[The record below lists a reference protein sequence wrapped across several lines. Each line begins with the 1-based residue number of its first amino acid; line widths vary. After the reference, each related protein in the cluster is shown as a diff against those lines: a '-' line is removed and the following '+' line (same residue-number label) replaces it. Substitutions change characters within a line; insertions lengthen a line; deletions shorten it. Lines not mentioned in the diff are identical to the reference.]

1 VPANIITSG
10 DYSLGLNSGNAF
22 VVTGLISSTGN
33 IAGAYILGNGSLLSG
48 VANASSSYQI
58 TNGTSNIVISAAA
71 ANITMAVANAAGN
84 VITVTNTGMFVTGDL
99 TVSGNATL
107 SGNISGDHIDNGTT
121 AIDISAPNGNANITV
136 GGVSNIA
143 VFATTG
149 VYVTGLISATSNVIA
164 NNVMATNIVNVA
176 SHTGSVVSVTAN
188 VTGGNLVTGGLITA
202 TSNIQGGNILTAGL
216 VSSTSNIQGGNLLTG
231 GLISSTGTVTGSSLL
246 GSVVS
251 VTANITG
258 GNVLTGGLISATGN
272 ITGGNINTA
281 TVRNSS
287 AALTLS
293 TGSGNINLNPTGNVV
308 LNSTY
313 INGLSQPVQDND
325 AASKIYVDNAVST
338 ALTYH
343 SPVAAATT
351 TTLATATSGTITYT
365 QPNGAGNGV
374 GATLTTTG
382 TFLLIDTANIQTVGT
397 RVLVKDEGNAVFNGV
412 YTYANTTAIVRAT
425 DADQY
430 GSDST
435 EALSLNDYFFVTG
448 GTTNAGAA
456 FVVSAPTGT
465 ITFGTSNI
473 VFSQFS
479 SSQTYSAN
487 TSAGISISG
496 TVINAKTD
504 NSTTAFDG
512 GGNIIVKTSAQL
524 VTPDIGVA
532 TGTSLSATGNV
543 QGGNLFTAGSIS
555 STGTITSAAN
565 IVSSQFF
572 IGNGSQLSGLF
583 VAGSTGGAIVSGT
596 SNVRVAL
603 DANTTVGVAGTT
615 VGTFAST
622 GLYIPGL
629 ISAAGNVTG
638 DYFIGNGSQ
647 LTGLSASKI
656 YNGTSEAN
664 IGASSGNANITIGG
678 TSNVV
683 VVSTAG
689 MYVTGLSSTTGN
701 VISGNVTTAGL
712 ITATG
717 NITGGN
723 LLTAGLASVTGNILG
738 GNILTGALVSASTV
752 VAAGNVT
759 GGNILTG
766 GLISATSSIT
776 AAANITGGNILT
788 AGLVSA
794 TANITGGNL
803 LTAGLVSAT
812 GNVTGSYI
820 LGNGAC
826 LSGVIT
832 SVANINN
839 GTSNVT
845 VVSSGGNISVSVG
858 GTSNVA
864 VWATTGEYVTGLI
877 SASGNVTGGNLLT
890 GGLISASGNGLVAG
904 SMAIGTTPQTAVKLN
919 VAGLIT
925 GSLNGYGTLI
935 QPTVQPDVTTGV
947 YLSRTQMATAANGGT
962 PYTIS
967 NAYGYFAHQGT
978 FNADST
984 VTTQAG
990 FAVSASFIG
999 ATNNRGFVG
1008 DIANGTGRYNLYMS
1022 GTADNYLAGT
1032 LGIGTTTLGGGY
1044 ALRVTKTFSADNGSG
1059 VFSTAIGSSSTPTG
1073 LFSMRSSVST
1083 ATNSGTP
1090 YTIGA
1095 VYSYYAVQGTFDA
1108 DSTVTTQHGYYVG
1121 SSLTGATNNYA
1132 FTGSLASGTGRYNLY
1147 MSGTANNYL
1156 AGNVGIANT
1165 APTTALGVT
1174 GAGYFSGNITGG
1186 NLLTGGL
1193 ISATGNVN
1201 VGNLLNAGLSSVTGN
1216 ITGGNILTGGLISAT
1231 STITSAANI
1240 TGGNILTGGL
1250 ISATSTITSAANIT
1264 GGNLVTGG
1272 LISATSTI
1280 TSAANITGGNILTG
1294 GLISATGTVTGSSL
1308 LGSVVSV
1315 SGNVTG
1321 GNLLTGGLIS
1331 ATSTITSAAN
1341 ITGGNLLTAGLISA
1355 TSSITGGTGLFGTT
1369 TNAVYD
1375 SVGVA
1380 RAGVFAASNTSTT
1393 INSSTAA
1400 LAIVNNDT
1408 TTDNW
1413 AQLNFAAVTGAST
1426 NQYSSGIIAV
1436 QFGARTN
1443 AQYPTGT
1450 MTFSTSSSLNAAPSE
1465 KMRIT
1470 SAGTLNV
1477 NVANIATAIDNAAAN
1492 GVGNIGSSTSYFNT
1506 VFAKAT
1512 SAQYADLAEAYAA
1525 DAEYEPGTV
1534 VVFGGTHEITI
1545 STTNADTAVAGVI
1558 STNPSYLMNS
1568 GLEAE
1573 HRAIVAL
1580 TGRVPTRVLGPV
1592 TKGAMMVT
1600 AGNGYAQACA
1610 TPTIGTV
1617 IGKSLENFNGDS
1629 GVIEIVVGRV

>member
-1 VPANIITSG
+1 MPANIITSG

-33 IAGAYILGNGSLLSG
+33 VAGAYILGNGALLSG
-48 VANASSSYQI
+48 VANASSSYLI
-58 TNGTSNIVISAAA
+58 VNGASNVAIPTNN
-71 ANITMAVANAAGN
+71 ANITMAVANATGN

-121 AIDISAPNGNANITV
+121 AIDIAAPNGNANIKV

-231 GLISSTGTVTGSSLL
+231 GLISSAGTVTGSSLL

-272 ITGGNINTA
+272 ITGGNVNTG
-281 TVRNSS
+281 TVRNS
-287 AALTLS
+287 AGALTLS

-338 ALTYH
+338 SLTYH

-374 GATLTTTG
+374 GAKLTTTG

-397 RVLVKDEGNAVFNGV
+397 RVLIKDEGNAVFNGV

-430 GSDST
+430 GPDST
-435 EALSLNDYFFVTG
+435 EQLSLNDYFFVTG

-456 FVVSAPTGT
+456 FVVSSPTGT

-473 VFSQFS
+473 AFSQFS

-524 VTPDIGVA
+524 VTPNIGVA

-638 DYFIGNGSQ
+638 NYFIGNGSQ

-689 MYVTGLSSTTGN
+689 MYVSGLSSTTGN

-723 LLTAGLASVTGNILG
+723 LLTAGLASVTGNISG

-788 AGLVSA
+788 AGLMSS

-864 VWATTGEYVTGLI
+864 VFATTGEYVTGLI
-877 SASGNVTGGNLLT
+877 SASGNITGGNLLT
-890 GGLISASGNGLVAG
+890 DGLISSTANIQGGNLRTAGLISATGNV
-904 SMAIGTTPQTAVKLN
+904 
-919 VAGLIT
+919 
-925 GSLNGYGTLI
+925 
-935 QPTVQPDVTTGV
+935 
-947 YLSRTQMATAANGGT
+947 
-962 PYTIS
+962 
-967 NAYGYFAHQGT
+967 
-978 FNADST
+978 
-984 VTTQAG
+984 
-990 FAVSASFIG
+990 
-999 ATNNRGFVG
+999 
-1008 DIANGTGRYNLYMS
+1008 
-1022 GTADNYLAGT
+1022 
-1032 LGIGTTTLGGGY
+1032 
-1044 ALRVTKTFSADNGSG
+1044 
-1059 VFSTAIGSSSTPTG
+1059 
-1073 LFSMRSSVST
+1073 
-1083 ATNSGTP
+1083 
-1090 YTIGA
+1090 
-1095 VYSYYAVQGTFDA
+1095 
-1108 DSTVTTQHGYYVG
+1108 
-1121 SSLTGATNNYA
+1121 
-1132 FTGSLASGTGRYNLY
+1132 
-1147 MSGTANNYL
+1147 TANSFY
-1156 AGNVGIANT
+1156 ANVGVANT
-1165 APTTALGVT
+1165 AIVYGVMADNDAFRILLGGPSDAGFVSFDTGDNGTEPIYFRQYETAGPGPFDTLVRTLTLLDGT
-1174 GAGYFSGNITGG
+1174 GNTLIPGMASAVGNVIGG
-1186 NLLTGGL
+1186 NLRTGGL
-1193 ISATGNVN
+1193 ISATGT
-1201 VGNLLNAGLSSVTGN
+1201 VTGSSLL
-1216 ITGGNILTGGLISAT
+1216 GSVVSVSG
-1231 STITSAANI
+1231 
-1240 TGGNILTGGL
+1240 
-1250 ISATSTITSAANIT
+1250 NIT

-1294 GLISATGTVTGSSL
+1294 GLISATGSTNTLNLITRNGDSNPVNSKTQIAMGYNGTTDYPQFVHTRHNGGSSL
-1308 LGSVVSV
+1308 YNTIELWTSDGTQAGTFPANAILGLTVMGGKVSI
-1315 SGNVTG
+1315 GNSIINPSNVLDVGGDLYSTG
-1321 GNLLTGGLIS
+1321 NILTAKLIS
-1331 ATSTITSAAN
+1331 ATGN
-1341 ITGGNLLTAGLISA
+1341 ITGGNVLTAGLISVTGNVNVGNLINA
-1355 TSSITGGTGLFGTT
+1355 GLTSVTGNITGGNIITAGLISAAGTI
-1369 TNAVYD
+1369 
-1375 SVGVA
+1375 
-1380 RAGVFAASNTSTT
+1380 T
-1393 INSSTAA
+1393 IN
-1400 LAIVNNDT
+1400 
-1408 TTDNW
+1408 
-1413 AQLNFAAVTGAST
+1413 
-1426 NQYSSGIIAV
+1426 
-1436 QFGARTN
+1436 
-1443 AQYPTGT
+1443 
-1450 MTFSTSSSLNAAPSE
+1450 
-1465 KMRIT
+1465 
-1470 SAGTLNV
+1470 AGT
-1477 NVANIATAIDNAAAN
+1477 AATAIINGAAN
-1492 GVGNIGSSTSYFNT
+1492 GVGNIGSSAGYFNT

>member
-1 VPANIITSG
+1 MPANIITSG

-33 IAGAYILGNGSLLSG
+33 IAGAYILGNGALLSG

-71 ANITMAVANAAGN
+71 ANITMAVANATGN
-84 VITVTNTGMFVTGDL
+84 VITVTNTGMFITGDL

-121 AIDISAPNGNANITV
+121 AIDISVANGNANIKV

-149 VYVTGLISATSNVIA
+149 VYVTGLISASSNVIA

-231 GLISSTGTVTGSSLL
+231 GLISSAGTVTGSSLL

-397 RVLVKDEGNAVFNGV
+397 RVLIKDEGNAVFNGV

-430 GSDST
+430 GPDST
-435 EALSLNDYFFVTG
+435 EQLSLNDYFFVTG

-524 VTPDIGVA
+524 VTPNIGVA

-572 IGNGSQLSGLF
+572 IGNGSQLTGLF

-638 DYFIGNGSQ
+638 NYFIGNGSQ

-723 LLTAGLASVTGNILG
+723 LLTAGLASVTGNISG

-776 AAANITGGNILT
+776 AA
-788 AGLVSA
+788 
-794 TANITGGNL
+794 ANITGGNL

-864 VWATTGEYVTGLI
+864 VFATTGEYITGLI
-877 SASGNVTGGNLLT
+877 SASGNITGGNLDLTYMGGAARGNLTGGNVSMVGNITGGNVLTAGLVSTGGNITTAGQVSAAGAITGANILTAGEMSSTGNATHGNITTGGLITATGNVASAGNILAQGLMSSTGNAIHGNVLTGGLVSATGNVTGGNLL
-890 GGLISASGNGLVAG
+890 AG
-904 SMAIGTTPQTAVKLN
+904 A
-919 VAGLIT
+919 
-925 GSLNGYGTLI
+925 
-935 QPTVQPDVTTGV
+935 
-947 YLSRTQMATAANGGT
+947 
-962 PYTIS
+962 TIS
-967 NAYGYFAHQGT
+967 
-978 FNADST
+978 
-984 VTTQAG
+984 
-990 FAVSASFIG
+990 
-999 ATNNRGFVG
+999 
-1008 DIANGTGRYNLYMS
+1008 
-1022 GTADNYLAGT
+1022 
-1032 LGIGTTTLGGGY
+1032 
-1044 ALRVTKTFSADNGSG
+1044 
-1059 VFSTAIGSSSTPTG
+1059 
-1073 LFSMRSSVST
+1073 
-1083 ATNSGTP
+1083 
-1090 YTIGA
+1090 
-1095 VYSYYAVQGTFDA
+1095 
-1108 DSTVTTQHGYYVG
+1108 
-1121 SSLTGATNNYA
+1121 
-1132 FTGSLASGTGRYNLY
+1132 
-1147 MSGTANNYL
+1147 
-1156 AGNVGIANT
+1156 
-1165 APTTALGVT
+1165 
-1174 GAGYFSGNITGG
+1174 TGG
-1186 NLLTGGL
+1186 NIFAFFNVSATGTVFGSNFNTTGL
-1193 ISATGNVN
+1193 ISAT
-1201 VGNLLNAGLSSVTGN
+1201 SN
-1216 ITGGNILTGGLISAT
+1216 ITGGNILTGGLISAAGTVTGT
-1231 STITSAANI
+1231 SHIGSVVSVTANV
-1240 TGGNILTGGL
+1240 TGGNILTG
-1250 ISATSTITSAANIT
+1250 
-1264 GGNLVTGG
+1264 
-1272 LISATSTI
+1272 
-1280 TSAANITGGNILTG
+1280 
-1294 GLISATGTVTGSSL
+1294 
-1308 LGSVVSV
+1308 
-1315 SGNVTG
+1315 
-1321 GNLLTGGLIS
+1321 
-1331 ATSTITSAAN
+1331 
-1341 ITGGNLLTAGLISA
+1341 GLISA

-1380 RAGVFAASNTSTT
+1380 RAGVFAGSNTSTT

-1408 TTDNW
+1408 TTNNW

-1450 MTFSTSSSLNAAPSE
+1450 MTFSTSSSLNSAPSEKMRIDSSGNVGIGTSSPSALLYVQSAATNALVINEILRNPNTGTGVAAIGFNVAAVGEGDYTQAGIGLLRGIANGSGSLCFYNKGSGTASNFTTADE

-1545 STTNADTAVAGVI
+1545 STTNADTTVAGVI

-1617 IGKSLENFNGDS
+1617 IGKSLENFNGDL

>member
-1 VPANIITSG
+1 MPANIITSG

-33 IAGAYILGNGSLLSG
+33 IAGAYLLGNGSLLSG
-48 VANASSSYQI
+48 VQI
-58 TNGTSNIVISAAA
+58 TNGTSNIVISGAA
-71 ANITMAVANAAGN
+71 ANITMAVANATGN
-84 VITVTNTGMFVTGDL
+84 IITVTNTGMFITGDL

-121 AIDISAPNGNANITV
+121 AIDIAAPNGNANITV

-397 RVLVKDEGNAVFNGV
+397 RVLIKDEGNAVFNGV

-524 VTPDIGVA
+524 VTPNIGAA

-565 IVSSQFF
+565 IVSSQYF

-638 DYFIGNGSQ
+638 NYFIGNGSQ

-689 MYVTGLSSTTGN
+689 MYVSGLSSTTGN

-788 AGLVSA
+788 AGLMSS

-839 GTSNVT
+839 GTSNIT
-845 VVSSGGNISVSVG
+845 VVSSGGNISVGVG

-864 VWATTGEYVTGLI
+864 VWATTGEYITGLI
-877 SASGNVTGGNLLT
+877 SASGNITGGNLDLTYMGGAARGNLTGGNVSMVGNITGGNVLTAGLVSTGGNITTAGQVSAAGAITGANILTAGEMSSTGNATHGNIITGGLITATGNVASAGNILAQGLMSSTGNAIHGNVLTGGLVSATGNVTGGNLLAGATISTGGNIFAFFNVSATGTVFGSNFNTTGLISATSNITGGNILT
-890 GGLISASGNGLVAG
+890 GGLISATSSITGGTGLFGTTTNLVFDSVGVARAGVFAG
-904 SMAIGTTPQTAVKLN
+904 SNTSTTINSSTAALAIVNNDTTTNNWAQLNFAAVTGASTNQYSSGIIAVQFGARTNGQYPTGTMTFSTSSSLN
-919 VAGLIT
+919 VAPSEKMRI
-925 GSLNGYGTLI
+925 
-935 QPTVQPDVTTGV
+935 
-947 YLSRTQMATAANGGT
+947 
-962 PYTIS
+962 
-967 NAYGYFAHQGT
+967 
-978 FNADST
+978 DS
-984 VTTQAG
+984 
-990 FAVSASFIG
+990 S
-999 ATNNRGFVG
+999 
-1008 DIANGTGRYNLYMS
+1008 
-1022 GTADNYLAGT
+1022 
-1032 LGIGTTTLGGGY
+1032 
-1044 ALRVTKTFSADNGSG
+1044 
-1059 VFSTAIGSSSTPTG
+1059 
-1073 LFSMRSSVST
+1073 
-1083 ATNSGTP
+1083 
-1090 YTIGA
+1090 
-1095 VYSYYAVQGTFDA
+1095 
-1108 DSTVTTQHGYYVG
+1108 
-1121 SSLTGATNNYA
+1121 
-1132 FTGSLASGTGRYNLY
+1132 
-1147 MSGTANNYL
+1147 
-1156 AGNVGIANT
+1156 GNVGIGNTNPGVKLQVTGTTIASNFYTGTGTASAGTFGADSAGTGASIIMYGSTGANPGAMILSAGSSERMRIDSSGNVGIGNT

-1193 ISATGNVN
+1193 ISA
-1201 VGNLLNAGLSSVTGN
+1201 AG
-1216 ITGGNILTGGLISAT
+1216 
-1231 STITSAANI
+1231 TITVNS
-1240 TGGNILTGGL
+1240 
-1250 ISATSTITSAANIT
+1250 
-1264 GGNLVTGG
+1264 
-1272 LISATSTI
+1272 
-1280 TSAANITGGNILTG
+1280 
-1294 GLISATGTVTGSSL
+1294 GS
-1308 LGSVVSV
+1308 
-1315 SGNVTG
+1315 
-1321 GNLLTGGLIS
+1321 
-1331 ATSTITSAAN
+1331 
-1341 ITGGNLLTAGLISA
+1341 
-1355 TSSITGGTGLFGTT
+1355 
-1369 TNAVYD
+1369 
-1375 SVGVA
+1375 
-1380 RAGVFAASNTSTT
+1380 
-1393 INSSTAA
+1393 
-1400 LAIVNNDT
+1400 
-1408 TTDNW
+1408 
-1413 AQLNFAAVTGAST
+1413 AVTA
-1426 NQYSSGIIAV
+1426 IIN
-1436 QFGARTN
+1436 G
-1443 AQYPTGT
+1443 
-1450 MTFSTSSSLNAAPSE
+1450 
-1465 KMRIT
+1465 
-1470 SAGTLNV
+1470 
-1477 NVANIATAIDNAAAN
+1477 AAN
-1492 GVGNIGSSTSYFNT
+1492 GVGNIGSTGTYFNT

-1617 IGKSLENFNGDS
+1617 IGKSLENFNGDL

>member
-71 ANITMAVANAAGN
+71 ANITMAVANATGN

-723 LLTAGLASVTGNILG
+723 LLTAGLASVTGNISG
-738 GNILTGALVSASTV
+738 GNILTGALVSATTV

-890 GGLISASGNGLVAG
+890 GGLISAAG
-904 SMAIGTTPQTAVKLN
+904 
-919 VAGLIT
+919 
-925 GSLNGYGTLI
+925 
-935 QPTVQPDVTTGV
+935 
-947 YLSRTQMATAANGGT
+947 
-962 PYTIS
+962 
-967 NAYGYFAHQGT
+967 
-978 FNADST
+978 T
-984 VTTQAG
+984 VT
-990 FAVSASFIG
+990 
-999 ATNNRGFVG
+999 
-1008 DIANGTGRYNLYMS
+1008 GTS
-1022 GTADNYLAGT
+1022 H
-1032 LGIGTTTLGGGY
+1032 
-1044 ALRVTKTFSADNGSG
+1044 
-1059 VFSTAIGSSSTPTG
+1059 IGSVV
-1073 LFSMRSSVST
+1073 SV
-1083 ATNSGTP
+1083 
-1090 YTIGA
+1090 
-1095 VYSYYAVQGTFDA
+1095 
-1108 DSTVTTQHGYYVG
+1108 
-1121 SSLTGATNNYA
+1121 
-1132 FTGSLASGTGRYNLY
+1132 
-1147 MSGTANNYL
+1147 TAN
-1156 AGNVGIANT
+1156 VI
-1165 APTTALGVT
+1165 
-1174 GAGYFSGNITGG
+1174 GG

-1193 ISATGNVN
+1193 ISAAGNVN

-1341 ITGGNLLTAGLISA
+1341 ITGGNLLTGGLISATSTITSAANITGGNLLTAGLISA

-1375 SVGVA
+1375 SVGAA
-1380 RAGVFAASNTSTT
+1380 RSGVFAGSNTSTT

-1408 TTDNW
+1408 TTNNW

-1492 GVGNIGSSTSYFNT
+1492 GVGNIGSSTSYFDT